1 MWDKIYYLDFAKTR
15 AMILLDLLS
24 IALAALALYQVLELR
39 KQMNARL
46 TRLET
51 RQPKPEPKATPVQ
64 AKQVWEKPIVP
75 GAKEVKPLPIGGGK
89 QVLDYETQVA
99 EWI

>member
-1 MWDKIYYLDFAKTR
+1 
-15 AMILLDLLS
+15 MILLDALS
-24 IALAALALYQVLELR
+24 ISLAAIALYQVNELR
-39 KQMNARL
+39 KQTTDRL

-51 RQPKPEPKATPVQ
+51 RQHGKVEVKSVPVQ
-64 AKQVWEKPIVP
+64 PKQIFEKPIVP